1 MNVALLPNKPSH
13 HRGFTFDIV
22 GAYRSDKEAEGDV
35 IHAGLL
41 AKDSDLAWGEPTDL
55 HHMLIGGLNLP
66 SSQKVHLV
74 AQISLTATQ
83 RTDLEAWLSIMRPRT
98 ASCHYIC
105 RPERLIVPRG
115 NQQLYR
121 FSCVGLVLDA
131 YASID
136 IEILDGPYPPQTLT
150 DLGRVWP
157 LLRRQSASARAVLGL
172 GGVGPWDVAVPGYL
186 FHAVRLPHRPALDE
200 LRFP

>member
-1 MNVALLPNKPSH
+1 MSTATYRDGYAEGTAAAKAADKAACERYGYAPSPL
-13 HRGFTFDIV
+13 R
-22 GAYRSDKEAEGDV
+22 AEAEV
-35 IHAGLL
+35 
-41 AKDSDLAWGEPTDL
+41 
-55 HHMLIGGLNLP
+55 
-66 SSQKVHLV
+66 
-74 AQISLTATQ
+74 